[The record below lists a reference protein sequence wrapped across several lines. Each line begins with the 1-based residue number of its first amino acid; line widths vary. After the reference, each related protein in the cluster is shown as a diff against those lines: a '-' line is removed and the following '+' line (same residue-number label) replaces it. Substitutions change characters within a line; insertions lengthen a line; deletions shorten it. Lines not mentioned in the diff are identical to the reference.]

1 MNKCDTCGGCSQT
14 PKKNLEGDKVFID
27 LLMDVLES
35 NNMSMKNHANH
46 VATMSKWLAQY
57 LGIDSKLCDTIEL
70 AGRLHDI
77 GMMKI
82 PSSLFNKRDAL
93 TAEDWNQLKKHPEYG
108 YEILNQ
114 YPELNEVA
122 QIVLEHH
129 EWFDGTGYPSG
140 YLGNEIHLGA
150 RIIGLCETIDHMSTK
165 KPYKDATDFKTIE
178 EEIKQKSGT
187 QFDPWLVMHIKE
199 LIIVWQ
205 ETLSSV

>member
-14 PKKNLEGDKVFID
+14 KKKNLEGDKVTID

-35 NNMSMKNHANH
+35 NNMSMKKHANH
-46 VATMSKWLAQY
+46 VGTMSKWLAQY
-57 LGIDSKLCDTIEL
+57 LGIDSNLCDTIEL

-82 PSSLFNKRDAL
+82 SPSLFNKMDAL
-93 TAEDWNQLKKHPEYG
+93 STLDWKELKKHSEYG
-108 YEILNQ
+108 FEILNQ

-129 EWFDGTGYPSG
+129 ERFDGTGYPSG
-140 YLGNEIHLGA
+140 FIGNEIHLGA
-150 RIIGLCETIDHMSTK
+150 RIIALCETIDHMSTD
-165 KPYKDATDFKTIE
+165 KPYKGATSYKTIE
-178 EEIKQKSGT
+178 EEIRQKSGT

-199 LIIVWQ
+199 LMIVWQ
-205 ETLSSV
+205 ETLISE